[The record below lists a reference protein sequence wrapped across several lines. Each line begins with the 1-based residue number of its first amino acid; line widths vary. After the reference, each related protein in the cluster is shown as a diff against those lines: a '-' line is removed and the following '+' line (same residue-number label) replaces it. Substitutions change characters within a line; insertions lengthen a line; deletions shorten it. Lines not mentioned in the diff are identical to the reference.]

1 MGLYERIANERRGE
15 KTLRDEEAEIRG
27 QAIAEQQIARTSE
40 IEARNE
46 AQRFNEV
53 AGQAQAFDQ
62 GIETERVNA
71 LNSMRDPEQSGL
83 MMGSDTIESM
93 QQQQNTEEQMR
104 IDIATQT
111 LDQLEAMEVQIKNA
125 PPEQQEQMMMQL
137 QEAVQN
143 IPPEIQGTMEQIEQQ
158 REVSFTNQGGQPLE
172 NNTTGRTGRP
182 VSPVTEY
189 ATRLLQQE

>member
-15 KTLRDEEAEIRG
+15 KALRDEEAEIRG

-62 GIETERVNA
+62 GVETERVNS

-158 REVSFTNQGGQPLE
+158 REVSFTNQGEQPLE

-189 ATRLLQQE
+189 ATKLLQQE

>member
-137 QEAVQN
+137 PEAVLN
-143 IPPEIQGTMEQIEQQ
+143 SPPEIQGTMEQIEQQ
-158 REVSFTNQGGQPLE
+158 REVNFTNEGGQPSE